1 MPLAMA
7 MEKRND
13 NTARARI
20 WPTVNLLGCSYKPRA
35 KFTVRIPTA
44 IKAPRMTPA
53 MIAERLNMPAP
64 ACIVN
69 ETINVPTI
77 RTE

>member
-1 MPLAMA
+1 MPPAMA

-13 NTARARI
+13 NTALART
-20 WPTVNLLGCSYKPRA
+20 WPTVSLLGCSYKPRA
-35 KFTVRIPTA
+35 KFTVRIPMA
-44 IKAPRMTPA
+44 IKTPRMTPE
-53 MIAERLNMPAP
+53 MIAETLNMPAP

-77 RTE
+77 MTE